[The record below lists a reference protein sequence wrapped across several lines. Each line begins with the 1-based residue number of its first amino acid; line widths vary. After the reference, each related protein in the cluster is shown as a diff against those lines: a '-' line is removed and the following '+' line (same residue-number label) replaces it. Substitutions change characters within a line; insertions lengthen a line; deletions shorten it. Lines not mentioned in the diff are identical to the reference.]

1 MATAGL
7 GQLGLWLHLRSR
19 AGHATARPATLPPV
33 PPGTGPALVL
43 HVSPDAPN
51 AERQVLRRLLAL
63 RPDLRVIRL
72 AAPADAG
79 GGTGADLAD
88 DPGHDPGNDPGD
100 DPVLMRQLL
109 DSARPRA
116 LLLIGSALP
125 VALIAAAEERGLPV
139 VLAEARLEAAQAR
152 STRSWGLNALLRR
165 QLLQSMA
172 AVLAADS
179 ASETAALRMGVARER
194 LDMTGPV
201 TQIREPLE
209 CSEAERTAM
218 AHLME
223 GRHTW
228 FAAALPPAE
237 EEAVLAAHEAVL
249 RHSHRALLI
258 VAPSDATRADALAA
272 KAEAMGLSVA
282 RRAAEEDPQPDIQ
295 VLLTDGL
302 TEMGLWY
309 RLAPV
314 SFMGG
319 TLSGDDSA
327 ARHPFEPAAL
337 GSAIVHGPMTG
348 RHATEWQQL
357 DRAGAARAVTGEAAL
372 AQVMTELT
380 SPEMI
385 ATLASNAWSVS
396 TGGADVAIRIA
407 DRVFEALAQA
417 VAGNPA

>member
-7 GQLGLWLHLRSR
+7 GQLGLWLHLRGRGGQAAALS
-19 AGHATARPATLPPV
+19 AALPRV

-43 HVSPDAPN
+43 HVSPDAPH
-51 AERQVLRRLLAL
+51 AEQQVLRRLMTL

-72 AAPADAG
+72 AVAP
-79 GGTGADLAD
+79 GTGADTGT
-88 DPGHDPGNDPGD
+88 DPGPDPGD

-116 LLLIGSALP
+116 LLLIGSSLP

-139 VLAEARLEAAQAR
+139 VLAEARLEGRQGAGNR
-152 STRSWGLNALLRR
+152 GWGLQSLLRR

-172 AVLAADS
+172 AVLVADS

-194 LDMTGPV
+194 LDLTGPV
-201 TQIREPLE
+201 TQIREPLN
-209 CSEAERTAM
+209 CAEAERTAM
-218 AHLME
+218 AGLME

-237 EEAVLAAHEAVL
+237 EQAVLAAHEAVL
-249 RHSHRALLI
+249 RRSHRALLI
-258 VAPSDATRADALAA
+258 LAPREAHRADALAERI
-272 KAEAMGLSVA
+272 EAMGLSVA
-282 RRAAEEDPQPDIQ
+282 RRAADEDPAPDIQ

-319 TLSGDDSA
+319 TLSGDDAA

-337 GSAIVHGPMTG
+337 GSAIVHGPQTE

-357 DRAGAARAVTGEAAL
+357 DRADAARAVSGDEAL
-372 AQVMTELT
+372 AQVMIELT
-380 SPEMI
+380 SSEMI

-417 VAGNPA
+417 VAGSPA